1 MKNRQK
7 NIKRGDIQAFMFEI
21 FEDHFLK
28 KEKEL
33 EQEKQ
38 VLIDKF
44 DLHIKGKEILLEN
57 SK

>member
-1 MKNRQK
+1 MKKNQK
-7 NIKRGDIQAFMFEI
+7 NIKKGDIQISIFEI

-28 KEKEL
+28 KEKER
-33 EQEKQ
+33 EREKQ